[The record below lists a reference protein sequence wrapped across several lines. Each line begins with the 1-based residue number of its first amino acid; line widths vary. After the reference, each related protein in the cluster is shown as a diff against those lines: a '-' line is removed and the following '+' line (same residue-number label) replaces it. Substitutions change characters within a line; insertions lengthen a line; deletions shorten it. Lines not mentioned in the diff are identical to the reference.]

1 MGETHA
7 MVWHHV
13 RKHVLGDPIKP
24 PKRRQHF
31 QVGAH
36 ITNFCRKAC
45 QRKTAEP
52 GFQLKSCKKHEGKAD
67 VNWAEHHRHCEKT
80 KSDPLWQDACRYEC
94 VDSHWANSLHRSPT
108 TKTMTILFVLAVT
121 LAVIMFLGISAWW
134 KKRGVKRT
142 LEERIRQLIGRIE
155 SSNFENATDEVK
167 AKKRL
172 SATEEKLS
180 SVVWSAND
188 EAVKSLDYAV
198 DKMERDLAAG
208 SYPLNVVN
216 QLAARIL
223 GRKESKGD

>member
-1 MGETHA
+1 MGFDSQ

-13 RKHVLGDPIKP
+13 RKHVLGDPVKP
-24 PKRRQHF
+24 PKRRQHY
-31 QVGAH
+31 QIGNHVKE
-36 ITNFCRKAC
+36 FCRKAC
-45 QRKTAEP
+45 LRKTAEH
-52 GFQLKSCKKHEGKAD
+52 GFQLKSCKKHEGQAD

-80 KSDPLWQDACRYEC
+80 KSDPLWQDACRFEC
-94 VDSHWANSLHRSPT
+94 ADSHWENRKHRSPS
-108 TKTMTILFVLAVT
+108 TKTMSVWFVLAVM

-134 KKRGVKRT
+134 KKRGVKRA

-172 SATEEKLS
+172 SAVEENLS
-180 SVVWSAND
+180 SVLWSANQ
-188 EAVKSLDYAV
+188 EAVESLDFAI
-198 DKMERDLAAG
+198 DKMERDLATG

-223 GRKESKGD
+223 GRKQSKGD